1 MLVLITAR
9 LFSAHINLSGGGG
22 VRPLLRHDVGLE
34 VGQGSEGLSEG
45 DVLGGGG
52 GDGIRC
58 VYQGVLGGDVGG
70 GGGGGVVLAVVVVR
84 GEVGVVVGVEAAV
97 GVVRRP
103 VGGGGGR
110 RHGELQY

>member
-34 VGQGSEGLSEG
+34 VGEGSEG

-70 GGGGGVVLAVVVVR
+70 GGGVVLAVVVVR
-84 GEVGVVVGVEAAV
+84 GEVGVVGGVEAAV

-110 RHGELQY
+110 CHGELQH